1 MPTLNRQ
8 GLEDEFNIDDSA
20 GAIEPEIV
28 DETEEGPD
36 PFEMEW
42 NQENEDAAVLRKN
55 IERANEILDQVKEEL
70 DNGNFSARL
79 VEVAG
84 NIINSITTASKV
96 LMDDTNYNKYIDIR
110 KSLALL
116 KRREVELKERQG
128 KRALP
133 PGQQN
138 LIIASREDVLKLI
151 NDKTKTKSDSE
162 NK

>member
-1 MPTLNRQ
+1 MPTLDRQ
-8 GLEDEFNIDDSA
+8 GLEDEFNLDENTE
-20 GAIEPEIV
+20 AIEPEVV
-28 DETEEGPD
+28 DDESCPD

-42 NQENEDAAVLRKN
+42 DEENEDAAVLRKN
-55 IERANEILDQVKEEL
+55 IESANVILDQVKEEL

-96 LMDDTNYNKYIDIR
+96 LMDDCNYNKYLDIR
-110 KSLALL
+110 KGLALL
-116 KRREVELKERQG
+116 KKREVELKERHG

-151 NDKTKTKSDSE
+151 NDKTKSGSE